1 MNEKGSEKEF
11 INEIASINRIFHV
24 NIIFFLEFC
33 NERNIRALIHNSLDK
48 FIYENGSPTPTCN
61 LDWNQI
67 AIGITHFC
75 PTIFYF
81 GLVKICQKK
90 ESIVSILGRRG
101 TIGYIAPEVF
111 SRINGSVLHK
121 SNVYSYGMLILE
133 MVGGRKNYENRRSN
147 SSEMYFSDWIYK
159 DLE

>member
-1 MNEKGSEKEF
+1 IPPYLSPNDDNHTSCANTRYDCGKIKLKGSSSK
-11 INEIASINRIFHV
+11 
-24 NIIFFLEFC
+24 
-33 NERNIRALIHNSLDK
+33 
-48 FIYENGSPTPTCN
+48 
-61 LDWNQI
+61 WNWRLFKTVGDNVVYKGKLSDGHLV
-67 AIGITHFC
+67 A
-75 PTIFYF
+75 
-81 GLVKICQKK
+81 VKICQKK

-147 SSEMYFSDWIYK
+147 SSE
-159 DLE
+159 